1 MANKLSRMNKTAR
14 HQGRKVPETNQSKG
28 LTPTPNGSI
37 SQAPPTVWSSLT
49 DNSLA
54 TPDAYGGVGSGT
66 MGTMTKRHQLL
77 NGGGALAG
85 LQSLLSGG
93 ALSGLNGALGG
104 IKDIGNTINQGI
116 NFYKQVERAAMGGG
130 NALERIS
137 NVLGVSSSGL
147 SSMLGT
153 GGALTQ
159 FIGSTNQLQSV
170 VQGLSKASQITM
182 KIGSTVSA
190 ISKVDF
196 SDLSQVS
203 GLLNKIASDTSGT
216 PLAFLSD
223 VSTKA
228 LFAADIVNRM
238 SQLKIPGVVGEV
250 AKLFT
255 GDKLGLHLFSKNVI
269 KESLRSSDIKGLY
282 SIIKSIGAGKFKSHT
297 PMFSRDLSIQFR
309 YNSIQQQKDKKKL
322 FNEVIELLKAG
333 ETGKNSFM
341 YYESKGVYDLSGTLH
356 TATPTKDKHLNVA
369 SFINAS
375 DDFRDLMRV
384 GIKTNDNKEMKA
396 LFVGMFLKGRTLKEE
411 IKRTVP
417 LALITENTINRNSI
431 KAPTQ
436 IGRI

>member
-14 HQGRKVPETNQSKG
+14 HQGRKVPETNQNQG
-28 LTPTPNGSI
+28 LNPVQNADI

-49 DNSLA
+49 DNALA
-54 TPDAYGGVGSGT
+54 TPDAYGGVSSGT
-66 MGTMTKRHQLL
+66 MGTMTKRHSLL

-104 IKDIGNTINQGI
+104 LKDIGNTINQGI
-116 NFYKQVERAAMGGG
+116 NFYKQVESAAMGGG

-170 VQGLSKASQITM
+170 VDGLSKASQITM
-182 KIGSTVSA
+182 KIGSTVST

-203 GLLNKIASDTSGT
+203 NLLNKIASDTTGT

-223 VSTKA
+223 ISTKA

-250 AKLFT
+250 AKLFS

-282 SIIKSIGAGKFKSHT
+282 DIIRSIGAGKFKAQS

-309 YNSIQQQKDKKKL
+309 YNSIQQEKDKKKL
-322 FNEVIELLKAG
+322 FSKVIELLKAG
-333 ETGKNSFM
+333 ETGSNSFL
-341 YYESKGVYDLSGTLH
+341 YYESKGVYDLAGVLH
-356 TATPTKDKHLNVA
+356 TTGVSKDKHLNVA

-375 DDFRDLMRV
+375 EDFRDLMKV
-384 GIKTNDNKEMKA
+384 GIKTNTNTEMKA
-396 LFVGMFLKGRTLKEE
+396 LFVGMGLKGRTLKEE

-417 LALITENTINRNSI
+417 MALITENTIDPNGT

-436 IGRI
+436 LA